1 MLEGGIMQLR
11 KNIADTEALMLY
23 LHGECR
29 TDREKIELLADLLG
43 DTPVIQPKSTKVWG
57 RRFEFNPEGDIV
69 AVQNIVN
76 VNGRTFYKPAVVQ

>member
-11 KNIADTEALMLY
+11 KNITDTEALMLFIQRE
-23 LHGECR
+23 GR

-57 RRFEFNPEGDIV
+57 RRFEFNPEGEVV

-76 VNGRTFYKPAVVQ
+76 VNGRTYYKPVVV

>member
-11 KNIADTEALMLY
+11 KNITDTEALMLFIQRE
-23 LHGECR
+23 GR

-57 RRFEFNPEGDIV
+57 RRFEFNPEGEV
-69 AVQNIVN
+69 VGVQNIVN
-76 VNGRTFYKPAVVQ
+76 VNGRTYYKPVVV